1 MKINEYAIKICD
13 DLFSEINEYESIL
26 DNAAN
31 KIINEPYDV
40 QYEFWILLESEVK
53 KPRSVAGLENYGSSL
68 FNKQVEAS
76 KKKIAQAIA
85 LKKALKEN
93 NK

>member
-13 DLFSEINEYESIL
+13 DLFSGISEYESIL

-31 KIINEPYDV
+31 EIIDEPYDV
-40 QYEFWILLESEVK
+40 QYEFWVLLESEIN
-53 KPRSVAGLENYGSSL
+53 KPRSLAGLENYGSSL

-85 LKKALKEN
+85 SKKALKE
-93 NK
+93 KRK